1 MPGKLIL
8 LPNVLSEEVE
18 DIFQYVPKTLEQK
31 VTSLDGLIVEN
42 EKEARKFLKRFTFP
56 EGKSFRDIPMK
67 VLNEHTKGKE
77 LKELIYPMLKEE
89 TWGIVSDAGLP
100 CIADPGASLV
110 AIAKKK
116 GVTIEAVTGPSSLIL
131 ALMLSGFSAQK
142 FCFHGY
148 LKRDSQKLQED
159 IKELEKEAKERGM
172 TQVCIEAPYRSQKL
186 LEALIH
192 TLDDS
197 TKLSV
202 AANLTAKD
210 EFSKTLTVKE
220 WKELKDIDL
229 HKKPTVFLLS

>member
-8 LPNVLSEEVE
+8 LPNVLSEDVE
-18 DIFQYVPKTLEQK
+18 DIFQYVPKMLEQK

-42 EKEARKFLKRFTFP
+42 EKEARKFLKRFNFP
-56 EGKSFRDIPMK
+56 EGKTFRDIPMQ

-77 LKELIYPMLKEE
+77 LKELIYPIVKGE

-100 CIADPGASLV
+100 CIADPGATLV
-110 AIAKKK
+110 ALAKKK
-116 GVTIEAVTGPSSLIL
+116 GVTIEAITGPSSLIL

-148 LKRDSQKLQED
+148 LARDSLKLQED
-159 IKELEKEAKERGM
+159 IKALEKEAKERGM

-186 LEALIH
+186 LDALLD

-197 TKLSV
+197 THLSV
-202 AANLTAKD
+202 AANLTAID